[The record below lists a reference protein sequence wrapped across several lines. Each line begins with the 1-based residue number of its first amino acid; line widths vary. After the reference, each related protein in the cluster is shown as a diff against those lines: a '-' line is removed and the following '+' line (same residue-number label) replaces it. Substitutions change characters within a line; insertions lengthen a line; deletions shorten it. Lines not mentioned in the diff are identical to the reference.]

1 MWSPGIVYLI
11 ADILIY
17 GNTQAEHGKHLQ
29 SFLERIQ
36 SAGVTLNKGKCEF
49 GKITI
54 KFHSHII
61 APEEIPR
68 SK

>member
-17 GNTQAEHGKHLQ
+17 GKTQAGHDKHLQ
-29 SFLERIQ
+29 SVLERIQ
-36 SAGVTLNKGKCEF
+36 LAGATLNKGKCEF
-49 GKITI
+49 GKMTI

-61 APEEIPR
+61 ASEEIP
-68 SK
+68 